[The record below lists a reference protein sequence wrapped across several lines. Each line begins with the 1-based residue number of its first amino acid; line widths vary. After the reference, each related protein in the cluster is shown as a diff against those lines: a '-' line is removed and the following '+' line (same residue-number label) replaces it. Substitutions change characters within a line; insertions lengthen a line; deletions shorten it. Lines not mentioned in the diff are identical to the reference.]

1 MAGFIRFAVLLDF
14 APEGWAR
21 SKVKRV
27 SIFQRFSCG
36 KRFSF
41 AQKLKNILDS
51 SNNHCW
57 YMTNRPT
64 FKFIN

>member
-27 SIFQRFSCG
+27 DQYISALFLREKI
-36 KRFSF
+36 
-41 AQKLKNILDS
+41 
-51 SNNHCW
+51 
-57 YMTNRPT
+57 
-64 FKFIN
+64 